1 MLSKLYN
8 NQSTIMTRLNTA
20 KVYLKTA
27 KIATHTRT
35 TKASAPITAPATS
48 PESGGSTA
56 GFVGAK

>member
-1 MLSKLYN
+1 
-8 NQSTIMTRLNTA
+8 MTRLKTA

-48 PESGGSTA
+48 PESGGGTTDI
-56 GFVGAK
+56 VGAK